1 MAIVPL
7 TPDQSALPTLCIT
20 YPHATITVKR
30 THPMKMK
37 YCNDT
42 HKQAVVAYSGQE
54 CPLCLMQHRLIEMA
68 DAREDVDQQAIQELT
83 NEVDALTKRV
93 KQLEAYIVR
102 HKENENVP
110 LEVRQ
115 RVFSWI

>member
-1 MAIVPL
+1 
-7 TPDQSALPTLCIT
+7 
-20 YPHATITVKR
+20 
-30 THPMKMK
+30 
-37 YCNDT
+37 
-42 HKQAVVAYSGQE
+42 
-54 CPLCLMQHRLIEMA
+54 MA
-68 DAREDVDQQAIQELT
+68 DAREDIDQQAIQELT

-93 KQLEAYIVR
+93 KQLELDIVR